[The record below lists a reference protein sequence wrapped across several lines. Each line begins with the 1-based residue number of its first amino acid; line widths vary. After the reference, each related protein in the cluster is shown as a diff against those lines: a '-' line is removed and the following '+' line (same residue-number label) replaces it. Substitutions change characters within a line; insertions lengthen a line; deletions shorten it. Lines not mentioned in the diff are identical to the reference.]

1 MLEMETAHQSDF
13 RMENQ
18 SKSISQFIRNKKIYF
33 LILSKNN
40 CIQQKQFLRI
50 TLIKTC
56 SVFSS
61 IFSFFFFSLLFFS
74 LLLFFTSLLLAL
86 LKQYDFHRFGA
97 FYAYNASTSTFEFY
111 KGEELKKANEERRPV
126 EYPKTVHLIE
136 ETHPEIFSANGSHG
150 HWASAGEKLI
160 CETFSCHLS
169 MPSNEKI

>member
-1 MLEMETAHQSDF
+1 
-13 RMENQ
+13 
-18 SKSISQFIRNKKIYF
+18 
-33 LILSKNN
+33 LSE
-40 CIQQKQFLRI
+40 
-50 TLIKTC
+50 
-56 SVFSS
+56 
-61 IFSFFFFSLLFFS
+61 
-74 LLLFFTSLLLAL
+74 

-160 CETFSCHLS
+160 FETFSCHLS
-169 MPSNEKI
+169 MPSNEKV